1 MDPSP
6 RVMEIKTKLNKWGL
20 IKLTSFCNEII
31 THRLG
36 ENFCKQCDQ
45 QGINSQNIEKT
56 YVTQQQ
62 QQQQT
67 HKQANL
73 KNGQKT

>member
-1 MDPSP
+1 MA
-6 RVMEIKTKLNKWGL
+6 V
-20 IKLTSFCNEII
+20 TSFC
-31 THRLG
+31 
-36 ENFCKQCDQ
+36 FS
-45 QGINSQNIEKT
+45 SQNIEKA
-56 YVTQQQ
+56 YVTQQ